1 MTQILC
7 ETVEALLTE
16 EGFKVTRVKP
26 IVPEEQPD
34 EDDTVTFRIFVQGQ
48 QGEWPCMVRCFD
60 ATSRLLVYSLY
71 PETVPENL
79 RSRLS
84 ELVTRINY
92 GLIMGNFE
100 MDWEDGE
107 LRYKTSMDIE
117 GVELNSTILRNLVY
131 GNFHSFDLYL
141 KALEQGLN
149 TDRDLDVIVM
159 EAENPD
165 MPKGFDLVDET
176 VH

>member
-1 MTQILC
+1 MTQHLC
-7 ETVEALLTE
+7 DTVETLLLE
-16 EGFKVTRVKP
+16 EGFKVDRVKP
-26 IVPEEQPD
+26 IVSEQSLD
-34 EDDTVTFRIFVQGQ
+34 EDNTVTFRIFVKGQ

-60 ATSRLLVYSLY
+60 ETSRLLVYSLY
-71 PETVPENL
+71 PEQVPENL
-79 RSRLS
+79 RPRLS
-84 ELVTRINY
+84 ELICRINY

-117 GVELNSTILRNLVY
+117 GLELNSTILRNLVY

-149 TDRDLDVIVM
+149 TSRDLETIVM
-159 EAENPD
+159 EAENPE
-165 MPKGFDLVDET
+165 MPKGFDLVDEM